1 MRLVKYLKK
10 AERKLNFTRI
20 SETGKWIRF
29 TTRPLAANWPESE
42 YRASV
47 MQWCEKILANDR
59 SHMIV
64 VGILLQFIGFPVGKS
79 KTTEKY
85 NLVYNKNTNH

>member
-1 MRLVKYLKK
+1 
-10 AERKLNFTRI
+10 
-20 SETGKWIRF
+20 
-29 TTRPLAANWPESE
+29 
-42 YRASV
+42 

-85 NLVYNKNTNH
+85 NLVYNKNTNHEAAETFDPLAATMIVFYVLGTFFTRYFRYSTN